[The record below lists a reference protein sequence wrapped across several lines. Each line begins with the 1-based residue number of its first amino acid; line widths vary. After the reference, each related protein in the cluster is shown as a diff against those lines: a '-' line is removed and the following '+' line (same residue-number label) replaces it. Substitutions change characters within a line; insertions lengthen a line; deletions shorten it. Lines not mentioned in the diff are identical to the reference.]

1 MNKSVKYIAIGGIIA
16 AMYVVLTYV
25 CSLMGLSSGVV
36 QVRFSEALCILPCFM
51 PAAIPGL
58 FVGCLLSNL
67 LTGCALWDVVFGS
80 LATLIGACGTYLLR
94 KNRFLAAVPPIMAN
108 TIIVPFVLR
117 LVYEVPDAM
126 WLLFLTVFIGEFI
139 SIGILGELLYS
150 VIKKYGRRLWE

>member
-126 WLLFLTVFIGEFI
+126 WFLFLTVFIGEFI

>member
-25 CSLMGLSSGVV
+25 CSLMGLSSGAV

-126 WLLFLTVFIGEFI
+126 WFLFLTVFIGEFI

>member
-126 WLLFLTVFIGEFI
+126 WFLFLTIFIGEFI